1 MPANYTKQDSKKMV
15 SIAGYVTQE
24 TFDIMSE
31 QAQIRDLKISKMVR
45 LVIEGWTKGEMVK
58 RLRGEDPNQL
68 RLGE

>member
-1 MPANYTKQDSKKMV
+1 MV